1 MMKNKILLFAFLI
14 LPLVAWAQP
23 IPDATVVVHQNTL
36 NGFFNA
42 IGPVSGTE
50 PYNVLG
56 MKGNYEWTLEHAR
69 IELRPD
75 QAKFIADAHI
85 KIGPLSY
92 GSVANGD
99 VEVKYHPETN
109 RISIK
114 VLKATFEVYLSI
126 FGKKIHITDIDAS
139 RFYRPEF
146 EFAGPQPIQAQV
158 EVALP
163 GDRKKMIFITPY
175 AQYMKIEQER
185 IVVTSQLKF
194 TDQPPA
200 APQPDHH

>member
-1 MMKNKILLFAFLI
+1 MMKNKTLLFAFLAF
-14 LPLVAWAQP
+14 PLLVWAQP

-50 PYNVLG
+50 PYNVFG
-56 MKGNYEWTLEHAR
+56 MKGDYQWTLEHAR
-69 IELRPD
+69 IELKPD

-85 KIGPLSY
+85 KIGPFSY

-114 VLKATFEVYLSI
+114 VLKATFEVYFNI

-163 GDRKKMIFITPY
+163 GGNKKMIYITPY
-175 AQYMKIEQER
+175 AQFMKIEQER

-194 TDQPPA
+194 TDQPPV
-200 APQPDHH
+200 PQQP